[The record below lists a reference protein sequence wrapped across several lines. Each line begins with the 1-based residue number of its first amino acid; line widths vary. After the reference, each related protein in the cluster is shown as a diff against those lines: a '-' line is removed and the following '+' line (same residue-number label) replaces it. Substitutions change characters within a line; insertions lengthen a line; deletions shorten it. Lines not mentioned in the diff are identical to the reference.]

1 MVNVELTELKMSEQK
16 VEVTGYSID
25 DECIS
30 IEMKLPKS
38 QFRIIDEFYEKRGY
52 KETWRLLEKALGQ
65 PFKETIEKLAEVE
78 EKIEFETVQVRIPKR
93 IMDMLRK
100 YKDDIDGYLTY
111 SIVSFIKADLETGV
125 FADFEDIIKEFNLQ
139 PIFKAI
145 LDC

>member
-1 MVNVELTELKMSEQK
+1 MPKQK

-25 DECIS
+25 DECIR

-38 QFRIIDEFYEKRGY
+38 QFRIIDEFYEKHGY

-100 YKDDIDGYLTY
+100 YEHDIDGYLTY
-111 SIVSFIKADLETGV
+111 VIVDFIKADLEAGAL
-125 FADFEDIIKEFNLQ
+125 ADYEDIIREFNLQ

-145 LDC
+145 LGDS

>member
-1 MVNVELTELKMSEQK
+1 MKREKAMPKQK

-25 DECIS
+25 DECIR
-30 IEMKLPKS
+30 IEVRLPKS
-38 QFRIIDEFYEKRGY
+38 QFRIIDEFYERHGY

-111 SIVSFIKADLETGV
+111 SIVSFIRADLETGV

-145 LDC
+145 LNC